1 MKVVSLNAFVRLTCF
16 ALIVIFMGCSTSNNS
31 DFANLD
37 GTWQNPLNQ
46 QKVVLKISGDH
57 KTIAI
62 GDKTLLVT
70 IKKVDVDIFTIR
82 VSDKTLGEKDWSL
95 WRVWNDNGSSFTIN
109 LEHDGTVDSLNRI
122 A

>member
-1 MKVVSLNAFVRLTCF
+1 MKVVNLNAFVRLTCF
-16 ALIVIFMGCSTSNNS
+16 ALIVILMGCSTSNNS

-46 QKVVLKISGDH
+46 QKVILKMSGDH

-62 GDKTLLVT
+62 GDKTLPVK
-70 IKKVDVDIFTIR
+70 IKNVGVDIFTVH

-95 WRVWNDNGSSFTIN
+95 WRVWDDNGSSFTIK
-109 LEHDGTVDSLNRI
+109 LERDGTVDNLTRI
-122 A
+122 T